1 MPGLQSAAAASTAS
15 VVGGADPTDSWV
27 ALLGALS
34 GNPARSAAR
43 DRIFIGQGLPTV
55 PKTLVDKIQ
64 RWEFVDL
71 AELLPATSAHDTATE
86 TAARFALFPG
96 YELTRA
102 RKRQINTITEWVQA
116 FSVLAAIILQRFPA
130 YTAQMMAYQLTILKA
145 AQQYDGLQWR
155 EYDTHFR
162 VAAAATGKRDWSHL
176 DTDLYTRFFTGRAKQ
191 VEACKLCD
199 STAHSAASCPLAL
212 RKRESEKASHGT
224 APSKRRRHW
233 PSDVCILYNT
243 TKCTFGTK
251 CRYRHCCGECGG
263 PHSAKAC
270 TFVPPKARDL

>member
-1 MPGLQSAAAASTAS
+1 MPGVQSSATASTAS
-15 VVGGADPTDSWV
+15 VVGGADSTDLWV
-27 ALLGALS
+27 AFLGVLS
-34 GNPARSAAR
+34 RNPARSAAK
-43 DRIFIGQGLPTV
+43 DRVFIGQGLPTV
-55 PKTLVDKIQ
+55 PKTLVNKIQ

-86 TAARFALFPG
+86 TAAQFTLFLG
-96 YELTRA
+96 YELTHA

-116 FSVLAAIILQRFPA
+116 FSVLAAIILPKFPA
-130 YTAQMMAYQLTILKA
+130 YTVQMMAYQPTILKA
-145 AQQYDGLQWR
+145 AQQYDGLQWWT
-155 EYDTHFR
+155 YDTLFR

-176 DTDLYTRFFTGRAKQ
+176 DINLYTRFFTGRAKQ

-199 STAHSAASCPLAL
+199 STAHLAASCPLAPH
-212 RKRESEKASHGT
+212 KREIEKALHGT
-224 APSKRRRHW
+224 APSKRRCHW

-251 CRYRHCCGECGG
+251 CRYRYCCGECGG
-263 PHSAKAC
+263 PHLAKAC